1 MTRKTKFS
9 FQPTLEGQNINLRP
23 LAESDFD
30 GLFACASD
38 KKIWEGHPS
47 TDRYK
52 LSEFTPYFKDS
63 IESKA
68 CLVAV
73 DKQSQKIIGLSRY
86 YQVENYPQDICI
98 GFTFLARAYWGG
110 ATNLEM
116 KTLMLNHSLQSFSTT
131 WFHVGL
137 SNIRSQKAME
147 KIGGEYIG
155 EDDFIIGGKSGRWM
169 YYRITKDAW
178 VKNT

>member
-1 MTRKTKFS
+1 MVSKTEFS
-9 FQPTLEGQNINLRP
+9 FQPTLEGENISLRP

-63 IESKA
+63 IESQA
-68 CLVAV
+68 CLVV
-73 DKQSQKIIGLSRY
+73 VGNQSQKIIGLTRY
-86 YQVENYPQDICI
+86 YQVTKHPEDICV
-98 GFTFLARAYWGG
+98 GFTFLSRDYWGG

-116 KTLMLNHSLQSFSTT
+116 KTLVLDYALQYFPAC
-131 WFHVGL
+131 WFHVAL
-137 SNIRSQKAME
+137 TNIRSQKAML
-147 KIGGEYIG
+147 KIGAEYTG
-155 EDDFIIGGKSGRWM
+155 EDDLVIGGKTGEWM
-169 YYRITKDAW
+169 CYRMTKDDWADF
-178 VKNT
+178 T